1 MKRVLFVLTIIL
13 VLCLVSSGSVFA
25 GGKKEA
31 EEPKTA
37 PQKTETVVEGF
48 DWKQAEG
55 ETIHVL
61 LNRHP
66 WTDSVE
72 TMFGDFEQLTG
83 IDLEFDILSE
93 DEFMEKLLIDLSMK
107 AGRYDVFMAGAV
119 MEWQYSYAGWIKPLD
134 KYLQDPNLTAPDY
147 DFDDFFE
154 GVVKSHMW
162 DGEIGS
168 SAGGGSLWAIPIQ
181 QEVHLLY
188 YNKELLDRLGLEVPT
203 TYEELRD
210 AAAAATTVIDGEQ
223 YRGISFLLARS
234 WPTLDNHFLTPF
246 STLGGKDF
254 DANGKSAINSP
265 VSVQIH
271 EGYLDMIRSYGPP
284 GVVNYTWYDQ
294 QEAFASGKYLCFI
307 GPSVLTPIIKDPT
320 KSKVADKVGFALPPK
335 GPDGDIK
342 SHIWTWGIAMN
353 AQTKKDIASWLFIQW
368 STSKDVMLKAAI
380 NGNMDPPRKS
390 SWNAPEV
397 VKLTNEW
404 GSRPIVE
411 EVMQYAKIRFTPHPL
426 APAAGDRWVQAMQ
439 EIYLEEKTAQK
450 ALDEA
455 ALEIDKMISEQLSK

>member
-1 MKRVLFVLTIIL
+1 MKKFLFVLSIL
-13 VLCLVSSGSVFA
+13 LIVCFAFSGFVFA
-25 GGKKEA
+25 KGKKESKETQPA
-31 EEPKTA
+31 PVEEAVK
-37 PQKTETVVEGF
+37 EGF

-72 TMFGDFEQLTG
+72 TMFSDFEQLTG
-83 IDLEFDILSE
+83 IDLEFDILTE
-93 DEFMEKLLIDLSMK
+93 DEFMEKLVIDLSMK

-134 KYLQDPNLTAPDY
+134 KYLNDPNLTSPDY
-147 DFDDFFE
+147 DFDDFFP
-154 GVVKSHMW
+154 GIIKSHKW
-162 DGEIGS
+162 DGKIGS

-181 QEVHLLY
+181 QEVHILF
-188 YNKELLDRLGLEVPT
+188 YNKELLGKLGLEIPT

-254 DANGKSAINSP
+254 DENGKSAINSP
-265 VSVQIH
+265 ASVQIH
-271 EGYLDMIRSYGPP
+271 EEYLDMIRNYGPL
-284 GVVNYTWYDQ
+284 GVVNYNWYDQ
-294 QEAFASGKYLCFI
+294 QEAFSSGKYLCFI
-307 GPSVLTPIIKDPT
+307 GPSTLVPIIMDPT

-335 GPDGDIK
+335 GRDGDIK
-342 SHIWTWGIAMN
+342 AHVWTWGVAMN
-353 AQTKKDIASWLFIQW
+353 AQTKKETAAWLFIQW
-368 STSKDVMLKAAI
+368 STSRDVMLQAAV

-397 VKLTNEW
+397 VALTNEW
-404 GSRPIVE
+404 GSRAIVE
-411 EVMQYAKIRFTPHPL
+411 EVMQFAKIRFTPHPL

-439 EIYLEEKTAQK
+439 EIYMEEKPAQQ

-455 ALEIDKMISEQLSK
+455 AAAIDKMISEQLSK